1 MTKPRVQRRKI
12 SLDGCWAKIERA
24 KEHRDALDEY
34 IRKTFS
40 VNDNCPAFGFK
51 FDTKTGEDV
60 LYISRLP
67 RTSRIERRVGVL
79 LGDTFHD
86 LRSALDHL
94 TWQLAHWNT
103 NGQIRYPKKVQFPIS
118 ETPTQFAKAETE
130 ALGEVH
136 PNHRAIIDR
145 FQAYRRLK
153 SGGFRTIRNHPL
165 TLLKQFSDTDK
176 HRILSTVVMPTKDIR
191 SASRFS

>member
-40 VNDNCPAFGFK
+40 VNDNCPAVGFK

-86 LRSALDHL
+86 LPLRLGSSDVATGALEHQWANTLSQKSAVSHL
-94 TWQLAHWNT
+94 
-103 NGQIRYPKKVQFPIS
+103 
-118 ETPTQFAKAETE
+118 
-130 ALGEVH
+130 
-136 PNHRAIIDR
+136 
-145 FQAYRRLK
+145 
-153 SGGFRTIRNHPL
+153 
-165 TLLKQFSDTDK
+165 
-176 HRILSTVVMPTKDIR
+176 
-191 SASRFS
+191 